1 MLPVGCVAGGLRSW
15 HPGMTLLSIIPVA
28 FEPRFKEHVMQDQL
42 RDMWGSVLAIAPKV
56 VLFLVILIVGWIV
69 AKLIATA
76 VDKILERVGFD
87 RAVER
92 GGVRRALA
100 RSDYDASTIVS
111 KIVYFALLL
120 IVLQF
125 AFGVFGPNPVS
136 NLISGVVAF
145 LPNLLIALI
154 IVVVA

>member
-1 MLPVGCVAGGLRSW
+1 
-15 HPGMTLLSIIPVA
+15 
-28 FEPRFKEHVMQDQL
+28 MQDQL

-92 GGVRRALA
+92 GGIRRAME
-100 RSDYDASTIVS
+100 RSHYDASTIVS
-111 KIVYFALLL
+111 KIVYYGLLL
-120 IVLQF
+120 VV
-125 AFGVFGPNPVS
+125 G
-136 NLISGVVAF
+136 SGGS
-145 LPNLLIALI
+145 
-154 IVVVA
+154 